1 MTLLDLIIKKIRK
14 DKTPEVIA
22 DELEEDVNTIRHI
35 CTIVRDFAPDYNL
48 KQIYSALYEKENYS
62 INSIYYQFITNVP

>member
-35 CTIVRDFAPDYNL
+35 CTIVRDFAPDYNH
-48 KQIYSALYEKENYS
+48 KQIYSALYEKEN
-62 INSIYYQFITNVP
+62 